1 MNCWVL
7 NVGFSGPEAAKGEI
21 RRPFLERE
29 RERETIHS
37 FGERIGKERG
47 YRVKREKR
55 RK

>member
-29 RERETIHS
+29 RERLYTVL
-37 FGERIGKERG
+37 ERELERKE
-47 YRVKREKR
+47 VIE
-55 RK
+55 